1 MLQLSIKYFSS
12 EVKIS
17 EYFFAGNWDAAADWG
32 FHQDLPL
39 PIPAQYKKHFADP
52 PDTRF
57 LRIPSDAVKI
67 THRRE
72 LSMHLA
78 IRSTLTAGIALAG
91 AGAIAVSPISPVA
104 APVADAPVAIPHSSW
119 APVELTALADGL
131 LQDPS
136 LTDPLTEWLGV
147 FGTTFDN
154 AAKIGGQM
162 AADPFPILQQVI
174 ANQMANGQLL
184 ASSLDAAAMS
194 YISFFTSDEDYK
206 LKFLARMAL
215 DYLESGDVAGVASVV
230 TSVVFRLF
238 AFANP
243 LLNIMQLPLRT
254 GQNVMNALSA
264 VPDLMMPLGLGVL
277 NPVEGAINAFGD
289 SAQHVLNA
297 VNAGDPAAAFSSLI
311 NTPAVLT
318 DAILNGYLSDMGAGT
333 SGLFTNGEFVLN
345 RGLLQTLLVTVPQTI
360 AKAIG
365 WQGPGAM
372 QMQGTAIEDVAP
384 APTDV
389 GTDLPTASPL
399 VQRKALGTAAVVSHP
414 AADVT
419 STVDRISETTSAAVE
434 KLKTVTLSVAPQRN
448 AVDAQT
454 AGTPA
459 ENDGAEVGSGSA
471 EAPASSATPDAKTE
485 AKSGRDDRLATRA
498 AKRAAKQ
505 EAKAAGAE
513 AKVQHRAAKRE
524 SNESKQEAKAGTSG
538 AKHRAGGDHSD

>member
-1 MLQLSIKYFSS
+1 
-12 EVKIS
+12 
-17 EYFFAGNWDAAADWG
+17 
-32 FHQDLPL
+32 
-39 PIPAQYKKHFADP
+39 
-52 PDTRF
+52 
-57 LRIPSDAVKI
+57 
-67 THRRE
+67 
-72 LSMHLA
+72 MHLA

-104 APVADAPVAIPHSSW
+104 APVAESTVALPHASSV
-119 APVELTALADGL
+119 PVELTALAGSL

-154 AAKIGGQM
+154 VAKIGGQM

-206 LKFLARMAL
+206 LKFLAGMAL
-215 DYLESGDVAGVASVV
+215 DYLAAGNVAGVASVV

-243 LLNIMQLPLRT
+243 LLNIMQIPLRT

-264 VPDLMMPLGLGVL
+264 VPDLMMPLGLGAL

-289 SAQHVLNA
+289 SAQHVLDA

-333 SGLFTNGEFVLN
+333 SGLFTHGEFVLN

-360 AKAIG
+360 AQAIG
-365 WQGPGAM
+365 WQGPSAM
-372 QMQGTAIEDVAP
+372 RMLDTAIEDAP
-384 APTDV
+384 AAQTDA

-399 VQRKALGTAAVVSHP
+399 VQRKAPVGTEVLSRPSADLTEAVGRIAETTTAAV
-414 AADVT
+414 
-419 STVDRISETTSAAVE
+419 DRV
-434 KLKTVTLSVAPQRN
+434 KTVTLSVAPQLKVAN
-448 AVDAQT
+448 TQKTGT
-454 AGTPA
+454 AT
-459 ENDGAEVGSGSA
+459 EDDGAESGSGSTKTTGNGA
-471 EAPASSATPDAKTE
+471 SVPSAGTDSSATADTGDTAAAQKVGKKDYR
-485 AKSGRDDRLATRA
+485 AARA
-498 AKRAAKQ
+498 AKRAAKP
-505 EAKAAGAE
+505 E
-513 AKVQHRAAKRE
+513 AKVARTD
-524 SNESKQEAKAGTSG
+524 AKARSG
-538 AKHRAGGDHSD
+538 EGKHRAGADHTK